1 VTIFL
6 PIEGIVFS
14 RLRHWSFLIL
24 LLGLAA
30 AAPDSARAETLVIGA
45 VAKDVKDELQDVSPL
60 AEYLERR
67 LAPSGIEKVEILIL
81 PTAARMGKAFRDGKV
96 HLYFDSPLPAAKVAR
111 DGGAVPMLRRWRKG
125 LAEYWSEIIVRSE
138 LPVRSLDDLRGHV
151 IAFEDPD
158 STSGHLLPRAMLLAH
173 GLDLEV
179 LADTDSDFDRSKVG
193 VLVTMGDRAAILSL
207 LSGRVSAIATDP
219 HHVRAIEKERPGAVR
234 SIARSISVPRQ
245 VVMRASTMPEPLARE
260 IADILV
266 EMVRS
271 EEGQRVLRS
280 FGKTDRFDAFPQ
292 GVEATFEP
300 IHAQLRI
307 LDAHG
312 SSPRSV
318 K

>member
-1 VTIFL
+1 MTIFL
-6 PIEGIVFS
+6 PIEGTVFS

-24 LLGLAA
+24 LGLAA
-30 AAPDSARAETLVIGA
+30 AVSGSARAETFVIGA
-45 VAKDVKDELQDVSPL
+45 VAKDVKDELQDLMPL

-96 HLYFDSPLPAAKVAR
+96 HLYFDSPLTAAKVMR

-125 LAEYWSEIIVRSE
+125 VAEYWSEIIVRNE
-138 LPVRSLDDLRGHV
+138 LPVWSLDDLRGHV
-151 IAFEDPD
+151 VAFEDPD

-173 GLDLEV
+173 GLNLEV
-179 LADTDSDFDRSKVG
+179 LADSESDFDRSKTG
-193 VLVTMGDRAAILSL
+193 VLVTFGDRASILAL

-219 HHVRAIEKERPGAVR
+219 HHVRALERERPGAVR

-245 VVMRASTMPEPLARE
+245 VVMRAPTMPESLARE
-260 IADILV
+260 VAGILV
-266 EMVRS
+266 GMVQS

-292 GVEATFEP
+292 GVEATFAP
-300 IHAQLRI
+300 IQAQLRI
-307 LDAHG
+307 LEAHA